1 MGGSKPQAQRGGL
14 PYRRAAPRQKSPIH
28 VSLRVTAGQAVF
40 FGKVTGFVRYPQE
53 PPVPAKTSSAGRADA
68 PILVVQL
75 TDTHLMAD
83 PAGVLCHVNT
93 DASLRAVLDLVRANG
108 HRPDLLLATGDL
120 SHDGS
125 PAAYRRLRELLE
137 QTDWPVRCLPGN
149 HDDPQALRDAL
160 GQWTQPVT
168 DIGGWRI
175 VLLDSTVPGSDAG
188 HIDEAQFDIL
198 ERAAALAGDR
208 HVLVALHHNPLQMD
222 SAWQDTMM
230 VDNAQALFRRLAELP
245 RTRVLLWGHV
255 HQAFDRRRHHMR
267 MLATPST
274 CFQFAI
280 RDGRHELD
288 AAPPGYRWL
297 KLYRDGSLAT
307 GVRRLDTAIWRE
319 ALAA

>member
-1 MGGSKPQAQRGGL
+1 MKHTSVSKPARPNTTKPISMNRAFRRRIARSNKNSFFCRRAAPRQKAPMGGSKPQAQRGGL
-14 PYRRAAPRQKSPIH
+14 PYRRAAPRQKAPKGGSKPQAQRGGPPYARAAPRQKSPIH

-175 VLLDSTVPGSDAG
+175 VLLDSTV
-188 HIDEAQFDIL
+188 
-198 ERAAALAGDR
+198 
-208 HVLVALHHNPLQMD
+208 
-222 SAWQDTMM
+222 
-230 VDNAQALFRRLAELP
+230 
-245 RTRVLLWGHV
+245 
-255 HQAFDRRRHHMR
+255 
-267 MLATPST
+267 
-274 CFQFAI
+274 
-280 RDGRHELD
+280 
-288 AAPPGYRWL
+288 
-297 KLYRDGSLAT
+297 
-307 GVRRLDTAIWRE
+307 
-319 ALAA
+319 